1 MRPTRRALA
10 LVLLLVTAAG
20 LGAAY
25 VMQYGFGLEPC
36 ELCLYQRYPYM
47 AAVAVLAVG
56 LGTGRLQLALALALL
71 LYLTDAG
78 IALFHTGVE
87 AGIFALPEGCA
98 AAGGPAGD
106 LAELKARLLAA
117 EPPRCDR
124 PAAVFLGLSIAAWN
138 ALLALGLAALA
149 AFALWSGSDRGA
161 EAAPRARSART

>member
-1 MRPTRRALA
+1 MRPTSRNLA
-10 LVLLLVTAAG
+10 FVLLLVTAAG

-47 AAVAVLAVG
+47 AAVAVLAIG
-56 LGTGRLQLALALALL
+56 LALGRPRPALALALL

-106 LAELKARLLAA
+106 LAELKARLLAT

-149 AFALWSGSDRGA
+149 GVALRFAADRDGGA
-161 EAAPRARSART
+161 AVRARSAGT